1 MKATKATN
9 VSEITNENQL
19 VLAIAD
25 AMSVEG
31 QATKKWRDIVAPG
44 MVKVYK
50 NLEGAMQARDRLI
63 ERAITPSLG
72 EPFKLA
78 LETSL
83 PDTRSKTGKTIAEQN
98 AKAWKAEQLPTWLVD
113 YVEAM
118 PTKTAE
124 QKTERT
130 KAKRVMKTYKGFVEL
145 IQGLKAS
152 ARAQGKVQFER
163 ICGYAWPKPKAE
175 AKPKAKPKAEAEAK
189 NVESEGMPPVQ
200 TAIQLSSGL
209 IAYIQKY
216 EAQIPNHV
224 EAIAAIRK
232 AQLLI
237 GDQQ

>member
-44 MVKVYK
+44 MIKVYK

-63 ERAITPSLG
+63 ERAITPNLG
-72 EPFKLA
+72 EPYKLA
-78 LETSL
+78 LATSL
-83 PDTRSKTGKTIAEQN
+83 PKQSSKIGKTIFAEN
-98 AKAWKAEQLPTWLVD
+98 AKAWKAEQLPTWLAD

-124 QKTERT
+124 QKAERT
-130 KAKRVMKTYKGFVEL
+130 KAMRDKKTYKGFVEL

-152 ARAQGKVQFER
+152 ARSQGKVQFSR
-163 ICGYAWPKPKAE
+163 ICEYAWPTVKT
-175 AKPKAKPKAEAEAK
+175 AKPKAEKPKAETETKPEDSKLNPRQTLVQLLNNAK
-189 NVESEGMPPVQ
+189 
-200 TAIQLSSGL
+200 
-209 IAYIQKY
+209 AYAQKH
-216 EAQIPNHV
+216 EDLPSQVAT
-224 EAIAAIRK
+224 IAAISK
-232 AQLLI
+232 AIELL
-237 GDQQ
+237 GS